1 MGLLLQL
8 GPPLPK
14 IACISVSVQFQRQK
28 LHENRGTD
36 KFFGAGDLTS
46 FFFSNTLR
54 WPFLYNEDYHKNHG
68 FSNFHSFHEVSKT
81 N

>member
-36 KFFGAGDLTS
+36 KFSGQVFGAGDFDLILLFQYS
-46 FFFSNTLR
+46 PMAL
-54 WPFLYNEDYHKNHG
+54 PL
-68 FSNFHSFHEVSKT
+68 
-81 N
+81 